1 MRKLWRHDC
10 ELDWSLCAATAEL
23 VADAVGEQGHA
34 GIKKSAPECM
44 NETNGRQKWKRF
56 TSIWRLSISAVYPTL
71 RFRAKVMLG
80 LPPT

>member
-1 MRKLWRHDC
+1 
-10 ELDWSLCAATAEL
+10 
-23 VADAVGEQGHA
+23 
-34 GIKKSAPECM
+34 M

-80 LPPT
+80 LPPTYVGVIARDANR